1 MTKIIGSPTRYIQ
14 GSGELKTIA
23 KHVNVIGDHMF
34 ILVDKNIQD
43 IVLPDLESGLTDSK
57 YEVEAFNGEC
67 CMKEINRII
76 DVLKGK

>member
-34 ILVDKNIQD
+34 ILVDKNIKD
-43 IVLPDLESGLTDSK
+43 ITACQASQTNNTSRNAPSI
-57 YEVEAFNGEC
+57 YF
-67 CMKEINRII
+67 
-76 DVLKGK
+76 